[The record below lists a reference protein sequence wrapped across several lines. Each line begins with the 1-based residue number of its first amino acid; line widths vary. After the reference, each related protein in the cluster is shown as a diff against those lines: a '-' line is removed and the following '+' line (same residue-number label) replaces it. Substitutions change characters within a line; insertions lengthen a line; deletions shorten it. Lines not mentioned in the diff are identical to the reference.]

1 MSAPALWQE
10 GPEPSPGPSAAVA
23 PGEFTQALPVHVAEA
38 VWRGTELGK
47 VDARVVSSGF
57 SALDAELPGGGWPTR
72 SLTELL
78 LPQAALCEWRLLGP
92 AVPSL
97 LAEEGSCVYLVSP
110 PKQPNAPGLAQL
122 GVTPDRL
129 VWIEVK
135 GPADRL
141 WVAEQLIKSDPC
153 GAVLVWL
160 PQARPEQLRRLQV
173 HAQSCDAPVFIVRPE
188 TALLDTSAAPLRVS
202 VALGAG
208 WNIDLRIRKRRGA
221 TFDGVLELPAM
232 PSNLDIVIPPRL
244 RTLPAARPARQEVPD
259 ALGRPATNPVAQLR
273 VSH

>member
-1 MSAPALWQE
+1 MSSSALWQE
-10 GPEPSPGPSAAVA
+10 GSEPSPGPSAAVSS
-23 PGEFTQALPVHVAEA
+23 EELSRALPVHVAEA

-47 VDARVVSSGF
+47 LDARVVGSGF
-57 SALDAELPGGGWPTR
+57 PALDAELPGGGWPTR

-92 AVPSL
+92 AVPAL
-97 LAEEGSCVYLVSP
+97 LADEGSCVYMVSP

-122 GVTPDRL
+122 GVAADRL

-188 TALLDTSAAPLRVS
+188 TALRDTSAAPLRIS

-208 WNIDLRIRKRRGA
+208 WNVNVRIRKRRGA

-244 RTLPAARPARQEVPD
+244 RTLPAPRPARQEVPD

-273 VSH
+273 VAH